1 MKIGLTVSAALTLAA
16 MHGAATIPAAS
27 AQAGP
32 SEPSRDQI
40 AAGSEAERQRELK
53 LLGISATHTPMS
65 ARVLNVPDVANYD
78 EAKAN
83 PYPKLPALMV
93 TNSGAKVTTADQWW
107 KVRRPEILEIFDR
120 EVYGRVPANVPPVR
134 WYVMEEVEDVVGTTP
149 VLVKKLVGH
158 VDNSAAPNL
167 NVDIMMTVTT
177 PLSAL
182 GRRIPAIMSFGSVA
196 PRQFR
201 PAGGYLTPQPPRSVD
216 PLRQVIDK
224 GWAYVV
230 IDTNSIQADNGAGLD
245 KGIIGLTNKGQPRKL
260 DDWGVL
266 RAWTWGASRGVD
278 YLETDTDIDP
288 KQIAIMGMS
297 RTGKAAVVAQAY
309 EPRFALGYIASSGAG
324 GVNLYRRNY
333 GEGIPNIASVAEY
346 HWFAGNFLKY
356 DAIDKTANDLPVDSH
371 EFLALIAPRP
381 TFIGTGTTTLTPAE
395 LVPGDGWVDA
405 RGMFMASVAASPAW
419 TLLGKRGIQTDRFPT
434 MLTYLGDG
442 DIGFREHQYGH
453 TPAPNW
459 PYFLQFASKYFK

>member
-1 MKIGLTVSAALTLAA
+1 MKIGLTVSAALTLVALHA
-16 MHGAATIPAAS
+16 PATIPTAS
-27 AQAGP
+27 AQAAA
-32 SEPSRDQI
+32 PSRDPI
-40 AAGSEAERQRELK
+40 VAGSEAERNRELK
-53 LLGISATHTPMS
+53 LLGISAMQAPKS
-65 ARVLNVPDVANYD
+65 ARVLSAPDVANYD

-83 PYPKLPALMV
+83 PYPNLPALLV
-93 TNSGAKVTTADQWW
+93 TGSGAKVTTADQWW
-107 KVRRPEILEIFDR
+107 KVRRPEIVELFDR
-120 EVYGRVPANVPPVR
+120 EVYGRVPANVPAVR
-134 WYVMEEVEDVVGTTP
+134 WHLMEEIEDVVGTTP
-149 VLVKKLVGH
+149 VLIKKLVGH
-158 VDNSAAPNL
+158 VDNSGAPNL
-167 NVDIMMTVTT
+167 NVDIMMTVTS
-177 PLSAL
+177 PLAAQ
-182 GRRIPAIMSFGSVA
+182 GRRVPAIMSFGSVA
-196 PRQFR
+196 PRAFR
-201 PAGGYLTPQPPRSVD
+201 PAGAYLTPQPPRSLEPV
-216 PLRQVIDK
+216 RQVIDK

-278 YLETDTDIDP
+278 YLETDANIDP

-333 GEGIPNIASVAEY
+333 GEGLANILAANEY

-356 DAIDKTANDLPVDSH
+356 AAVGKTANDLPVDSH
-371 EFLALIAPRP
+371 QFLALIAPRP
-381 TFIGTGTTTLTPAE
+381 TFIGTGTSILAPAE
-395 LVPGDGWVDA
+395 FVPGDAWVDA

-419 TLLGKRGIQTDRFPT
+419 TLLGKRGLQTDRFPA

-459 PYFLQFASKYFK
+459 PHFLQFASKYFK